1 MQEDSGAAML
11 THEDAGPWGAGPPG
25 PTGRAST
32 DRDGAGADAA
42 TPDWQKQLTS
52 LVAGQKNIMQTIKKN
67 QSDMRSYIG
76 NEVKKVRDDLMLE
89 MSQLTRRLEI
99 LESRQTDVEG
109 KEPFHP
115 DVSVVM
121 ANLPKLARE
130 ETTAQLR
137 EAVEKLVQEAM
148 ELPGIEVVDVTRRVG
163 HGSSPGLV
171 IVELCT
177 LDDKKTV
184 LRAKTKLKSNQSF
197 KNVFIRSAEGH
208 TDRLIRLNFNTL
220 LRHFGLTQQFRITGS
235 GRLIPRQTHASSTSV
250 DAPAA
255 SPGRSAGNDDPDAD

>member
-1 MQEDSGAAML
+1 
-11 THEDAGPWGAGPPG
+11 
-25 PTGRAST
+25 
-32 DRDGAGADAA
+32 
-42 TPDWQKQLTS
+42 
-52 LVAGQKNIMQTIKKN
+52 
-67 QSDMRSYIG
+67 
-76 NEVKKVRDDLMLE
+76 
-89 MSQLTRRLEI
+89 MSQLTRRLEL

-109 KEPFHP
+109 KKPFHP
-115 DVSVVM
+115 DVSVVL

-130 ETTAQLR
+130 ETTTQLR

-148 ELPGIEVVDVTRRVG
+148 ELPGIEVVYVTRRVG

-235 GRLIPRQTHASSTSV
+235 GRLIPRQTHASSTSE